1 MHRCRVMDD
10 MPWQKQKPVT
20 WHTIFIHTV
29 PRTLPL
35 WPALS
40 HAPSL
45 AGSLFLSRSLL
56 TKCNFAFDRQTNVK
70 IYTCSCSTNAKHH
83 RIFLSIVSFCTKYTH
98 THTPSIPFSN
108 AFHSFSISTK
118 WPCIIQSTLRY
129 RILHQF
135 FIVPLSLFRWK
146 ISFSL
151 IFAMLCPSVTLFRS
165 ISHSQNLKMFLL
177 LISSYICSMFSLSM
191 HCKPMGYDD
200 MQYVNWFRCK
210 MALHCTARSI
220 QCQLKIHELQF
231 LGDLL

>member
-1 MHRCRVMDD
+1 MLNIIEYFSR
-10 MPWQKQKPVT
+10 
-20 WHTIFIHTV
+20 
-29 PRTLPL
+29 
-35 WPALS
+35 
-40 HAPSL
+40 
-45 AGSLFLSRSLL
+45 LFL
-56 TKCNFAFDRQTNVK
+56 FAQ
-70 IYTCSCSTNAKHH
+70 
-83 RIFLSIVSFCTKYTH
+83 
-98 THTPSIPFSN
+98 THTPSIPFSK

-129 RILHQF
+129 RILRQF
-135 FIVPLSLFRWK
+135 FIVPLSLFRCK

-177 LISSYICSMFSLSM
+177 LISSYICSMFSLSL

-200 MQYVNWFRCK
+200 MQYVNWFRCT

-231 LGDLL
+231 LGDLLYIFYLTFTIKCVPFLDSFCKFLAAPKPMFTRLK